1 LVLCRRL
8 VELRFA
14 IMAKEITT
22 TQKYLS
28 EGLGTFLLVF
38 SVGLTALVGADDQA
52 LKVFGPTAIGCIL
65 MVMVYALGDVSG
77 AHLNPAVTFAIFL
90 QKGIGR
96 SDALMYMISQCIGG
110 AVAGLSCGFLYGW
123 EQGGK
128 AQVGPADSEAFMFG
142 APIVEFLYCFM
153 LCFVVLNVA
162 VAKAQH
168 VDGDASK
175 PIKNNYYGLAIGFVV
190 IAGGIGGGHVSGG
203 CLNPAVAI
211 GVNFMGPSWKS
222 LFAPIYVLC
231 HFLGAFFATTAF
243 HIVRPEERID
253 ETDEN
258 YQQLGAMTKFAFKI
272 ESLFDPEDTAE
283 FLGTFFLCLT
293 ISLNHLAPLP
303 SANGGVWSIAACLM
317 CMIYAMGDI
326 SGGLFNPALTL
337 AFTARFYATG
347 QGLEGNIYSQKLAD
361 VLMSDENGRSA
372 RKEPL
377 KYVFAQLIGG
387 AAGSGMTMLIYLLK
401 IGDKWPA
408 MEIRTGITPAYT
420 ELTGNFTYHAAGQ
433 YTLGQAFFA
442 EVFGTF
448 ILCFVVLAVASRRNP
463 LKDYTAFCIGG
474 CIVGAGYAWGPLS
487 GAVLN
492 PAVTLGSSLCFKLSL
507 IYKAEPFVYI
517 LAQFCGGILAA
528 VVFRFAIYTHEF
540 QSPGELEQG
549 LNPRENE

>member
-1 LVLCRRL
+1 L
-8 VELRFA
+8 
-14 IMAKEITT
+14 I
-22 TQKYLS
+22 
-28 EGLGTFLLVF
+28 
-38 SVGLTALVGADDQA
+38 GADNAA
-52 LKVFGPTAIGCIL
+52 LKVFGPTAIGCVL
-65 MVMVYALGDVSG
+65 MVMVYALGEVSG

-90 QKGIGR
+90 QKGIAR
-96 SDALMYMISQCIGG
+96 SDALMYMVSQCIGG

-128 AQVGPADSEAFMFG
+128 AQVGPTDQTAFIFG
-142 APIVEFLYCFM
+142 APLVEFLYTFM

-175 PIKNNYYGLAIGFVV
+175 PLKNNYYGLAIGFVV
-190 IAGGIGGGHVSGG
+190 IAGGIGGAQVSGG

-222 LFAPIYVLC
+222 LFAPIYVVC

-253 ETDEN
+253 ESDAN
-258 YQQLGAMTKFAFKI
+258 YQNLGAITKFAFKI

-293 ISLNHLAPLP
+293 ISLTSLAPEP
-303 SANGGVWSIAACLM
+303 AANGGVWSVAACLM

-347 QGLEGNIYSQKLAD
+347 QGLEGNFYSQKLAD
-361 VLMSDENGRSA
+361 VLMVDENGRSA

-377 KYVFAQLIGG
+377 KYLFAQLIGG
-387 AAGSGMTMLIYLLK
+387 AAGSGVTMLIYLLK
-401 IGDKWPA
+401 IGTVWPA
-408 MEIRTGITPAYT
+408 AQIKTGKSPAYT
-420 ELTGNFTYHAAGQ
+420 DSNDTFHPAER
-433 YTLGQAFFA
+433 YTLGQAYFA

-492 PAVTLGSSLCFKLSL
+492 PAVTLANSLCFKLSL

-517 LAQFCGGILAA
+517 LAQFTGGILAA

-540 QSPGELEQG
+540 STPGELEQG